1 MVRAGSN
8 LRQTINLYPVP
19 ACHVTGVQLT
29 DRTPCARSILAAAAV
44 MSCFAACPPIQNR
57 PAGCAVACCS
67 TPHTHMRPTA
77 VRAGNQRTE
86 LHIFTGRATPG
97 TIVRASHVRQ
107 RRAGFETGLGGWVG
121 LGLAAWAETTRSRM
135 SPAAKRNEARARSPR
150 TRSKTNERH
159 SVRQLRPEFKICAGS
174 HAHARV
180 WAGAGRCS
188 RDHGRRRHVERRG
201 GGVTAGGWLAR
212 RACIL
217 SGLRRRD
224 GGSCS
229 RGGGARVIANI
240 GVSGRRVPAG
250 LASQGGLRLGSSVT
264 VAGCSFSST
273 VARRDALNECAIA
286 GSTVRCLA

>member
-121 LGLAAWAETTRSRM
+121 ARRVGRDDTVPHVTRGEAERGTRSLAADAQQ
-135 SPAAKRNEARARSPR
+135 
-150 TRSKTNERH
+150 NERTA
-159 SVRQLRPEFKICAGS
+159 FGS
-174 HAHARV
+174 STAARV
-180 WAGAGRCS
+180 
-188 RDHGRRRHVERRG
+188 
-201 GGVTAGGWLAR
+201 
-212 RACIL
+212 
-217 SGLRRRD
+217 
-224 GGSCS
+224 
-229 RGGGARVIANI
+229 
-240 GVSGRRVPAG
+240 
-250 LASQGGLRLGSSVT
+250 
-264 VAGCSFSST
+264 
-273 VARRDALNECAIA
+273 
-286 GSTVRCLA
+286 